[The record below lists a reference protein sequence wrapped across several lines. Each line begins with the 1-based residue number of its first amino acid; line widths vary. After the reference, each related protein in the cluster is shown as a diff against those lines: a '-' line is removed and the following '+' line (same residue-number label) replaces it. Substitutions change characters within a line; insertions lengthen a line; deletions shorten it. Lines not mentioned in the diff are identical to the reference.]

1 MNTKQLIICALV
13 LLGISTLIWIESGRA
28 YNNVVL
34 PAGGFKVVVEI
45 KDFVLDFQL
54 SSAADP
60 LSLGWHGYSKNSWSE
75 ASPFGD
81 FEVVRVFGTPDGN
94 IPFYSQVRV
103 PAWLGIAPP
112 ILLLCFLAF
121 RIWTRRD
128 ERPEQVGDG
137 KPDPV
142 SS

>member
-1 MNTKQLIICALV
+1 MSNKQLIICALG

-34 PAGGFKVVVEI
+34 PAGDFKVVVEM

-75 ASPFGD
+75 ASAFGD
-81 FEVVRVFGTPDGN
+81 FEVVRVFGTPDGT
-94 IPFYSQVRV
+94 IPYFSQVRV
-103 PAWLGIAPP
+103 PAWLAIAPP

-121 RIWTRRD
+121 RDGARRD
-128 ERPEQVGDG
+128 ERPESGRSRD
-137 KPDPV
+137 
-142 SS
+142 